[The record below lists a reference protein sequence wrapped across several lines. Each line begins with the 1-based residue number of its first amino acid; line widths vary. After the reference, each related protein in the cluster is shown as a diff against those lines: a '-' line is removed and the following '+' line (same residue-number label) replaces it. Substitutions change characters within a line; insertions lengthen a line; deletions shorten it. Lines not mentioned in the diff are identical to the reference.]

1 MSKFGIERR
10 LSLIYNLGHN
20 ILELCNVLEQIL
32 FPTSKTKLHIYY
44 KKLGIQ
50 LTSRVAEQLV
60 QPL

>member
-44 KKLGIQ
+44 KKLGIR
-50 LTSRVAEQLV
+50 LTSRVAEQLI
-60 QPL
+60 QAL

>member
-50 LTSRVAEQLV
+50 LTSQVAEQLV
-60 QPL
+60 QAL

>member
-32 FPTSKTKLHIYY
+32 FPTSKTKLHIYHQ
-44 KKLGIQ
+44 KLGIR

-60 QPL
+60 QAL